1 MAATGDTT
9 DPQNGYDKL
18 LGHISCERNQQDI
31 DDFVGYVQLSGIT
44 NIQLVVSVVDPALV
58 DESLRDAQTA
68 LNNYAVSQAQSLVP
82 NDLNN
87 VIKVIRTDPLDA
99 PIPKGTVK
107 IQYNRQIEAEG
118 TVVWSSRNPT
128 PPSGCLNQA
137 DPDNGIGNY
146 CYCPDGTCWLNL
158 PGGDQPCD
166 PPLDVPITCGQP

>member
-1 MAATGDTT
+1 VYGKIVPDTFPT
-9 DPQNGYDKL
+9 RNL
-18 LGHISCERNQQDI
+18 LLICSHIWRDAVTLTRVF
-31 DDFVGYVQLSGIT
+31 DR
-44 NIQLVVSVVDPALV
+44 LVVSVVDPALV

-82 NDLNN
+82 NDLNS

-107 IQYNRQIEAEG
+107 IQYDRQIEAEG
-118 TVVWSSRNPT
+118 TVVWPSRNPT

-146 CYCPDGTCWLNL
+146 CYCPDGSCWLNL

-166 PPLDVPITCGQP
+166 PPLDVPITCGDP